1 MTINIISSFRQI
13 AQWFEP
19 VLGMCKVM
27 GLNPIQTSSYKELKS
42 LRPKEIILLFPE
54 IPVTNKIFFNRVAA
68 KKTFFINL
76 VEFFKQSLHL
86 KNYSNSTFLCWKTK
100 SPIFYF
106 FKRKKRKFTQINLL
120 VAIFFVYVCL
130 FLKQKIYILIHI
142 WLMQASRW

>member
-100 SPIFYF
+100 SPIFYCL
-106 FKRKKRKFTQINLL
+106 KEKKRKFGRISLL
-120 VAIFFVYVCL
+120 VEIFGLCVC
-130 FLKQKIYILIHI
+130 FFQTKNI
-142 WLMQASRW
+142 